1 MRTGFFTAQ
10 KLDTPIHN
18 LSGLTKLLGFLILT
32 GAVMFSYDLRV
43 ILCVM
48 VFSFIV
54 LRISKITFSQ
64 IKIMV
69 IYVLVFL
76 AVNALLTFVFAPGY
90 GTEVYGTR
98 HVILELF
105 GKYDVT
111 TETLFFIITKF
122 AKYASVIPLGMIF
135 LLTTDPSELASSLN
149 AIGVHYKIA
158 FAFSLTLRYF
168 PDIQRDYRDISQAQQ
183 ARGLEMSNK
192 AKIWDRFKRA
202 LSIILPLILSTLD
215 RIETITNAMDL
226 RGFGKYKKRT
236 WYSRRK
242 LNRGDVTALVISV
255 VILLATISV
264 SVFIN
269 HGRFYNPFN

>member
-1 MRTGFFTAQ
+1 MRTGFFAAQ

-64 IKIMV
+64 IKLMV
-69 IYVLVFL
+69 IYVIVFL
-76 AVNALLTFVFAPGY
+76 AINALLTFVFAPGY

-105 GKYDVT
+105 GKYDIT

-122 AKYASVIPLGMIF
+122 TKYASVIPLGMIF

-149 AIGVHYKIA
+149 SIGVHYKIA

-202 LSIILPLILSTLD
+202 LSIVLPLILSTLD

-236 WYSRRK
+236 WYSKRK
-242 LNRGDVTALVISV
+242 MSRGDIIALLISV
-255 VILLATISV
+255 AILISTIAV

-269 HGRFYNPFN
+269 HGRFYNPFI

>member
-1 MRTGFFTAQ
+1 MRTGLFTAQ
-10 KLDTPIHN
+10 KADTPIHN
-18 LSGLTKLLGFLILT
+18 LSGLTKLLCFLILT

-64 IKIMV
+64 IKLMV
-69 IYVLVFL
+69 IYVVIFL
-76 AVNALLTFVFAPGY
+76 AVNALLTFLFSPAY

-98 HVILELF
+98 HVLLKLF
-105 GKYDVT
+105 GRYDIT
-111 TETLFFIITKF
+111 SETLFFILTKF
-122 AKYASVIPLGMIF
+122 MKYSSVIPLGMIF

-149 AIGVHYKIA
+149 AVGVHYKIA
-158 FAFSLTLRYF
+158 FAFALTLRYF

-183 ARGLEMSNK
+183 ARGLEMSKK
-192 AKIWDRFKRA
+192 AKVWDRFKRA

-226 RGFGKYKKRT
+226 RGFGKFKKRT

-242 LNRGDVTALVISV
+242 MSKGDFIALSLSV
-255 VILLATISV
+255 AILLATIAV

-269 HGRFYNPFN
+269 HGRFYNPFI

>member
-1 MRTGFFTAQ
+1 MRTGFFAAQ
-10 KLDTPIHN
+10 KLDTPIHK
-18 LSGLTKLLGFLILT
+18 LSGITKLLCFLILT

-64 IKIMV
+64 IKLMV
-69 IYVLVFL
+69 IYVVVFL
-76 AVNALLTFVFAPGY
+76 AVNALLTFLFSPAY
-90 GTEVYGTR
+90 GTEIYGTR

-105 GKYDVT
+105 GKYDIT

-122 AKYASVIPLGMIF
+122 TKYLSVIPLGMIF

-158 FAFSLTLRYF
+158 FSFSLTLRYF
-168 PDIQRDYRDISQAQQ
+168 PDIQRDYRDISQSQQ

-236 WYSRRK
+236 WYSKRK
-242 LNRGDVTALVISV
+242 MDRGDAVALLISV
-255 VILLATISV
+255 VLLLGTLIV

-269 HGRFYNPFN
+269 HGRFYNPFI